1 MIFVIYAPF
10 GKKFFER
17 RFFVLTNRK
26 KCCIIKYYPKVLL
39 YRITV
44 QICRTAVSSE
54 KRTFAMEKTSFK
66 TIAEN
71 RKARH
76 EYFILDSYEAGIEL
90 VGTEVKSI
98 RRGGINLKDSWCS
111 IDDGELWVKGMH
123 ISPYDHGNIFNR
135 DPMRVRKL
143 LLHKKQIMQLLGKVK
158 QEGLTL
164 IPISVYFKGS
174 MVKVQVGLCKGKK
187 LHDKRDDMAAKAA
200 QRDIERAVKER
211 NH

>member
-1 MIFVIYAPF
+1 
-10 GKKFFER
+10 
-17 RFFVLTNRK
+17 
-26 KCCIIKYYPKVLL
+26 
-39 YRITV
+39 
-44 QICRTAVSSE
+44 
-54 KRTFAMEKTSFK
+54 MEKASFK

-98 RRGGINLKDSWCS
+98 RRGGVNLKDSWCS

-164 IPISVYFKGS
+164 IPISLYFKGS
-174 MVKVQVGLCKGKK
+174 MVKMQVGLCKGKK
-187 LHDKRDDMAAKAA
+187 LHDKRDDMAERAAK
-200 QRDIERAVKER
+200 RDIERAVKER

>member
-1 MIFVIYAPF
+1 MFIFTPF
-10 GKKFFER
+10 GKIFLNGVFCLDKSE
-17 RFFVLTNRK
+17 
-26 KCCIIKYYPKVLL
+26 KVLYNKL
-39 YRITV
+39 LLKRL
-44 QICRTAVSSE
+44 ICRIVICCE

-187 LHDKRDDMAAKAA
+187 LHDKRDDMAARAA